1 MMRFLCR
8 WGPALGLMIVIF
20 IMSSQPKSDVPDF
33 GVWDLPV
40 KKGSHMIGY
49 ALLGVAMLRGVRGD
63 ALLARRHY
71 VWALVLTA
79 LYAMTDEY
87 HQTFVPGR
95 GGNVWDVGVDALGA
109 TISLSLRWRQALR
122 LQRPLATPSPSK
134 TESSRR

>member
-8 WGPALGLMIVIF
+8 WGPALGLVIIIF
-20 IMSSQPKSDVPDF
+20 IVSSQPKSDVPDF
-33 GVWDLPV
+33 GVWDLLV

-49 ALLGVAMLRGVRGD
+49 

-109 TISLSLRWRQALR
+109 TISLSLRWRQALA